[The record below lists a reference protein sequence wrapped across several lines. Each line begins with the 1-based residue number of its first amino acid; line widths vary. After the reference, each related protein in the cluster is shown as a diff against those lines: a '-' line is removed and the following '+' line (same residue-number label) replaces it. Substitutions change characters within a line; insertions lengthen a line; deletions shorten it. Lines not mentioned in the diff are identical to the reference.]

1 MAVRFPAAAHVVT
14 VLGSTLIRAATSP
27 GVMRS
32 GMPMPALWCTGG
44 AFAALRHPADRALD
58 PAAFAITRVTLIA
71 LGRACAGWRCC
82 AGPAAAPAKRPAMR
96 HPPQHRHRR
105 YPGQWLCPRLPAQ
118 GG

>member
-58 PAAFAITRVTLIA
+58 PAAFAIARVTLVGR
-71 LGRACAGWRCC
+71 GRASGGWRAC
-82 AGPAAAPAKRPAMR
+82 AGPAAPPAKRPGVPP
-96 HPPQHRHRR
+96 PPQPPPRR
-105 YPGQWLCPRLPAQ
+105 Y
-118 GG
+118 